1 MKLAEFKKEIKNKDL
16 KALQRDLKDI
26 EKTYF
31 SEMTHESMR
40 EKKNP
45 AKLKK
50 MRKNIAIIKTEI
62 REKVVASLS
71 KESKEEAK

>member
-1 MKLAEFKKEIKNKDL
+1 MKIKEFKKEAQKKDI
-16 KALQRDLKDI
+16 KALQRDLDAL

-45 AKLKK
+45 AKMEVTSILAGKT
-50 MRKNIAIIKTEI
+50 RFNQIKG
-62 REKVVASLS
+62 S
-71 KESKEEAK
+71 